1 MPLRPSRRFRR
12 AAVRVYNRRFK
23 PSVSFSR
30 AIVYH
35 MALFWRRK
43 KEDRF
48 VTLGL
53 NQPAAAEESTEPKGD
68 AAEPRLEP
76 PAGSTAAERAR
87 EPVAPPP
94 AVEPVATG
102 AQPDPQPAAQTDLT
116 GTRKEEVIESAPPRA
131 AQTETAAP
139 TPARPDLSAR
149 PAPPPKPAA
158 PARSAFS
165 SSSILG
171 LNRSEEELQAEIE
184 SLEQAYSAR
193 FARAISA
200 TRESLSE
207 KIDTVFQ
214 GRKVIDAALLD
225 ELEEA
230 LIAADIGV
238 PVTLHI
244 LDKVRRGISRKEIS
258 DIEALK
264 GAIKN
269 ELLSIL
275 QESEKRGVASEEG
288 VPENV
293 TPYVI
298 MVVGVNGVGKTTTI
312 GKLAQRIKAE
322 GNDVLI
328 CAADT
333 FRAAASDQLAIWAE
347 RTGVPLIQQKHGTDP
362 AAVLFDALK
371 AAKARRSDVLI
382 VDTAGRLHNKSN
394 LMAELEKMKRVAGRE
409 VEGAPHETLLV
420 LDAVTGQNGLEQ
432 ARQFLKTANVTGIV
446 LTKLDGTAKG
456 GIAVAIA
463 KELGLPI
470 RYAGIGEKVDDLV
483 VFDSE
488 QYVNGLFA

>member
-1 MPLRPSRRFRR
+1 
-12 AAVRVYNRRFK
+12 
-23 PSVSFSR
+23 
-30 AIVYH
+30 
-35 MALFWRRK
+35 MAFWRRK
-43 KEDRF
+43 KEDRYI
-48 VTLGL
+48 TLGL
-53 NQPAAAEESTEPKGD
+53 NQPSAEAEQAATEAG
-68 AAEPRLEP
+68 LEP
-76 PAGSTAAERAR
+76 PAGADAAARAR
-87 EPVAPPP
+87 EPFAVPP
-94 AVEPVATG
+94 AVEPVPTG
-102 AQPDPQPAAQTDLT
+102 APPAPQPAAESGLTD
-116 GTRKEEVIESAPPRA
+116 TREREVIETPRPASAPKPVEAGQREQQTAPRP
-131 AQTETAAP
+131 AQ
-139 TPARPDLSAR
+139 PAQER
-149 PAPPPKPAA
+149 PAP
-158 PARSAFS
+158 ARTTAFS

-171 LNRSEEELQAEIE
+171 LNRTDEELRAEIE
-184 SLEQAYSAR
+184 ALEQTYAAR
-193 FARAISA
+193 FTRAIAA

-207 KIDTVFQ
+207 KIDSVFEN
-214 GRKVIDAALLD
+214 RKQIDAQLLD

-230 LIAADIGV
+230 LIAADLGV
-238 PVTLHI
+238 TTTLEI
-244 LDKVRRGISRKEIS
+244 LDKVRRGISRKEIG
-258 DIEALK
+258 DIDALK
-264 GAIKN
+264 AALKS
-269 ELLSIL
+269 ELLHIL
-275 QESEKRGVASEEG
+275 RDSERKGVASEES
-288 VPENV
+288 VDESV

-347 RTGVPLIQQKHGTDP
+347 RTGVPLIQQKSGTDP

-371 AAKARRSDVLI
+371 AAKARKSDVLI

-420 LDAVTGQNGLEQ
+420 MDAVTGQNGLEQ

-456 GIAVAIA
+456 GIAVAIS

-470 RYAGIGEKVDDLV
+470 RYAGIGERVDDLV
-483 VFDSE
+483 VFDPE

>member
-1 MPLRPSRRFRR
+1 MP
-12 AAVRVYNRRFK
+12 
-23 PSVSFSR
+23 
-30 AIVYH
+30 
-35 MALFWRRK
+35 FWRRK

-53 NQPAAAEESTEPKGD
+53 NEPAAPPAARDADARAEG
-68 AAEPRLEP
+68 AAAPRTLEP
-76 PAGSTAAERAR
+76 PAAVNASGPVPAA
-87 EPVAPPP
+87 VPP
-94 AVEPVATG
+94 AVEPVPTG
-102 AQPDPQPAAQTDLT
+102 AQPSPEPATESGLTDTHKSEVVESPRPPRAEAEGLAAGQREQQTAARQPQTVTRPPQTAPERTPQPAAE
-116 GTRKEEVIESAPPRA
+116 RPP
-131 AQTETAAP
+131 Q
-139 TPARPDLSAR
+139 R
-149 PAPPPKPAA
+149 PAPARA
-158 PARSAFS
+158 PSAFS

-171 LNRSEEELQAEIE
+171 LNRTDEELEAEIE
-184 SLEQAYSAR
+184 ALEQTYAAR
-193 FARAISA
+193 FSRAIAA

-207 KIDTVFQ
+207 KIDAVFEN
-214 GRKVIDAALLD
+214 RKQIDAQLLD

-230 LIAADIGV
+230 LIAADLGV
-238 PVTLHI
+238 TTTLEI
-244 LDKVRRGISRKEIS
+244 LDKVRRGISRKEIG
-258 DIEALK
+258 DIAALKEALK
-264 GAIKN
+264 S
-269 ELLSIL
+269 ELLGIL
-275 QESEKRGVASEEG
+275 RDSERKGVATEES
-288 VPENV
+288 VDESI

-347 RTGVPLIQQKHGTDP
+347 RTGVPLIQQKSGTDP

-371 AAKARRSDVLI
+371 AAKARKSDVLI

-420 LDAVTGQNGLEQ
+420 VDAVTGQNGLEQ
-432 ARQFLKTANVTGIV
+432 ARQFLKTAGVTGIV

-456 GIAVAIA
+456 GIAVAIS

-483 VFDSE
+483 VFDPE